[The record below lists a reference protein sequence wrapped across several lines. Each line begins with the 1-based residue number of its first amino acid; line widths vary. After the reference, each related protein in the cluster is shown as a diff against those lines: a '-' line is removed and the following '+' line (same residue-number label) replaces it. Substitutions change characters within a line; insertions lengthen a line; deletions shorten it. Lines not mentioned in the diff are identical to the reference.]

1 MPTILEWRGY
11 KFFFYSNEGDPLEK
25 PHIHVRKDK
34 NIAKFWLEPEVILP
48 YSWGFSS
55 KELNLL
61 EKQVENNINLF
72 RSRWDEYFS

>member
-1 MPTILEWRGY
+1 MPKILDWRGY
-11 KFFFYSNEGDPLEK
+11 KYFFYANEGKPLER
-25 PHIHVRKDK
+25 PHIHVRKGK
-34 NIAKFWLEPEVILP
+34 NVAKYWLEPEVTLAS
-48 YSWGFSS
+48 SWGLNS

>member
-34 NIAKFWLEPEVILP
+34 NIAKFWLEPEVILA